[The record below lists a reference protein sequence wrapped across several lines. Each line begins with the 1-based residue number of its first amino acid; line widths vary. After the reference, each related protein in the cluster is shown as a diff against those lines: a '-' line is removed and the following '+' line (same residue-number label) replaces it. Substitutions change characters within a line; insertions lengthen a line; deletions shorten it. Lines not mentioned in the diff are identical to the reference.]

1 VPRAARFVED
11 HARDA
16 HRGVKRREAGDDC
29 RMSAR
34 RVRDVNDKQHRGRRQ
49 GGDVGGGRFP
59 GGSESAVEQ
68 AHDAFDDG
76 DVRRL
81 GAVQ

>member
-1 VPRAARFVED
+1 
-11 HARDA
+11 
-16 HRGVKRREAGDDC
+16 
-29 RMSAR
+29 MSAR
-34 RVRDVNDKQHRGRRQ
+34 RVRDVNDEQHRGRRQ

-76 DVRRL
+76 NVRRL